1 LPPTIP
7 VLEQHRVD
15 EQTAIA
21 LANPDSTSSDPTIP
35 VTAGGTRVVGGYEI
49 EGELG
54 RGGMGV
60 VFRAWQ
66 RKLNRLVALKML
78 TGYYGPPELKRFFAE
93 AETAAALH
101 HTNIVHIYDVGEH
114 EGAPFFAME
123 HVEGG
128 SLADRLRAGM
138 MTSREVA
145 EFLIPVARALDFAHK
160 NNVVHRDMK
169 PANILIDPQG
179 VPKVTDFGIAKR
191 LTSESALTLSG
202 AVIGTPVYMA
212 PEQARGTSRDVG
224 AAADIYSLGAIL
236 YEMLAG
242 RPPFL
247 PEESDTSIMVRVATE
262 NPVSPAWHKPGVPR
276 DLETICLKCLAKEPG
291 ERYPSAAA
299 LADDLQLFLDDR
311 PILTRRASRV
321 LRRSRWRLA
330 AIIIGIIVLILLGI
344 QFIPY
349 KLTNV
354 SNAPAPAPEKSIAVL
369 PFENLSANQDNSFF
383 ADGVQ
388 DEILTDLA
396 KIADLKVISRTS
408 VMQYRNTATR
418 NLPEIAQALK
428 VAHVLVGSVQ
438 RASNRVRVTAQLI
451 DARTDTHLWAEHYDG
466 ALDDVFAIQTK
477 IAKTIAEQ
485 LRAKLSPGEKAAIE
499 QPPTINLEAY
509 DFYNQGK
516 AIIAT
521 SAFGSGFGDKLA
533 EAARLLDE
541 AVAKDPTFVLA
552 YCDLAW
558 VHDFAYFSGVDHT
571 PARLALAEKA
581 VQNALRLRPDSGE
594 AHLAQANHLYQ
605 GYLEYEKAL
614 AELEI
619 ARRTLPNDPR
629 VFELSGYI
637 IRRQGRQAEGLRQL
651 QRAVELDPRNFATL
665 QQVALSCEGL
675 RRYSE
680 MTDVLDRALAIVP
693 NDIDTRI
700 SRAQA
705 ELDWKAD
712 TQPLHKT
719 IDALLATRPA
729 AAANFA
735 DNWLYLALCE
745 RDLGAAE
752 RALAALGEH
761 NYGPDAILFSPKFGE
776 GFVAKLRG
784 DSAAA
789 QAAFTAA
796 REHQEKVLREQVDY
810 APAVCVL
817 GVIDAALGRKEDA
830 LREGRRA
837 VELLPVE
844 RDALNSVRVREFLAI
859 IYAWTGEKD
868 LACEQ
873 LEAAT
878 KFPASASYGQL
889 RLHPYWDPLRGDAR
903 FEKIVAGFAPK

>member
-1 LPPTIP
+1 M
-7 VLEQHRVD
+7 
-15 EQTAIA
+15 
-21 LANPDSTSSDPTIP
+21 P
-35 VTAGGTRVVGGYEI
+35 VTSGGVRVIGGYEI

-101 HTNIVHIYDVGEH
+101 HNNIVHVYDVGEH

-123 HVEGG
+123 YVEGG
-128 SLADRLRAGM
+128 SLADRLRAGQL
-138 MTSREVA
+138 TAQETA
-145 EFLIPVARALDFAHK
+145 QLLIPVARALDFAHTH
-160 NNVVHRDMK
+160 NVVHRDMK
-169 PANILIDPQG
+169 PANILLDPQG

-191 LTSESALTLSG
+191 LTAESALTLSG
-202 AVIGTPVYMA
+202 AIIGTPVYMA

-262 NPVSPAWHKPGVPR
+262 NPVSPAWHRPGIAR

-291 ERYPSAAA
+291 ERYASAAA
-299 LADDLQLFLDDR
+299 VADDLQRFLDDR
-311 PILTRRASRV
+311 PILTKRVTRV
-321 LRRSRWRLA
+321 LRRGRRRLA
-330 AIIIGIIVLILLGI
+330 AIIAIVALLALGI
-344 QFIPY
+344 FLFPY
-349 KLTNV
+349 ARSQLAKLTA
-354 SNAPAPAPEKSIAVL
+354 SSAPAPAPEKSIAVL
-369 PFENLSANQDNSFF
+369 PFENLSTNQENSFF

-388 DEILTDLA
+388 DEILTNLA
-396 KIADLKVISRTS
+396 KVADLKVISRTS
-408 VMQYRNTATR
+408 VMQYKTTATR

-451 DARTDTHLWAEHYDG
+451 DARTDAHLWAEHYDRP
-466 ALDDVFAIQTK
+466 LDDVFAIQSE
-477 IAKTIAEQ
+477 IAKAIVEQ
-485 LRAKLSPGEKAAIE
+485 LRAQLSPGEKAAIE

-509 DFYNQGK
+509 DLYNQAK

-521 SAFGSGFGDKLA
+521 SAFGAGFGDKLA

-541 AVAKDPTFVLA
+541 AVAKDPKFLVA
-552 YCDLAW
+552 YCDLAG

-581 VQNALRLRPDSGE
+581 VQSALRLRPESGE
-594 AHLAQANHLYQ
+594 AHLAQAQHLYQ

-614 AELEI
+614 AELTI
-619 ARRTLPNDPR
+619 ASRTLPNDPR

-637 IRRQGRQAEGLRQL
+637 IRRQGHQEEGLRKL
-651 QRAVELDPRNFATL
+651 ERAVELDPRNFATL
-665 QQVALSCEGL
+665 QQVALSYEGL
-675 RRYSE
+675 RRYQQ
-680 MTDVLDRALAIVP
+680 MVDALDRALAIVP
-693 NDIDTRI
+693 NDLDTKI

-712 TQPLHKT
+712 TRPLHNT
-719 IDALLATRPA
+719 IDALLASQPA
-729 AAANFA
+729 SGASFA
-735 DNWLYLALCE
+735 DNWFYLALSE
-745 RDLGAAE
+745 RDFAAAQ
-752 RALAALGEH
+752 RALTALGEH
-761 NYGPDAILFSPKFGE
+761 TYGPDAILFSQKFGE
-776 GFVAKLRG
+776 GFVARLRG

-789 QAAFTAA
+789 QTAFTAA
-796 REHQEKVLREQVDY
+796 RAQQEKLIASQGEY
-810 APAVCVL
+810 APALCVL
-817 GVIDAALGRKEDA
+817 GMIDAALGRKEDA
-830 LREGRRA
+830 VREGRRA
-837 VELLPVE
+837 VEMLPVE

-868 LACEQ
+868 LACEE
-873 LEAAT
+873 LEAVT

>member
-1 LPPTIP
+1 MPLTG
-7 VLEQHRVD
+7 
-15 EQTAIA
+15 
-21 LANPDSTSSDPTIP
+21 
-35 VTAGGTRVVGGYEI
+35 GGTRSIGGYEI

-101 HTNIVHIYDVGEH
+101 HNNIIHVYDVGEH

-123 HVEGG
+123 YVEGG
-128 SLADRLRAGM
+128 SLADRLRAG
-138 MTSREVA
+138 TPPPQETARL
-145 EFLIPVARALDFAHK
+145 LIPVARALDFAHK

-169 PANILIDPQG
+169 PANILLDPQG

-191 LTSESALTLSG
+191 LTAESALTLSG

-247 PEESDTSIMVRVATE
+247 PDESDTSIMVRVATE
-262 NPVSPAWHKPGVPR
+262 NPVSPAWHRPGVSR

-291 ERYPSAAA
+291 DRYASAAA
-299 LADDLQLFLDDR
+299 VADDLQLFLDNR
-311 PILTRRASRV
+311 PILARRVSRV
-321 LRRSRWRLA
+321 LWRRPRQLA
-330 AIIIGIIVLILLGI
+330 TIIGIVALLALGI
-344 QFIPY
+344 FLLPYLRSKSEKPPPVTIPAV
-349 KLTNV
+349 T
-354 SNAPAPAPEKSIAVL
+354 PEKSIAVL
-369 PFENLSANQDNSFF
+369 PFENLSANQENSFF

-388 DEILTDLA
+388 DEILTNLA

-408 VMQYRNTATR
+408 VMQYRTTASR

-428 VAHVLVGSVQ
+428 VAHVLIGSVQ
-438 RASNRVRVTAQLI
+438 RASNRVRVSAQLI
-451 DARTDTHLWAEHYDG
+451 DARTDAHLWAEHYDRP
-466 ALDDVFAIQTK
+466 LDDVFAIQSE
-477 IAKTIAEQ
+477 IAKAIAEQ

-499 QPPTINLEAY
+499 QPPTVNLEAY
-509 DFYNQGK
+509 ELYAYSQAK

-521 SAFGSGFGDKLA
+521 SAFGAGFGDKLA
-533 EAARLLDE
+533 KATRLLDA
-541 AVAKDPTFVLA
+541 AVAKDPNFLAA
-552 YCDLAW
+552 YCDLAG
-558 VHDFAYFSGVDHT
+558 VHDFTYFSGVDHT

-581 VQNALRLRPDSGE
+581 VQNALRIRPDSGE
-594 AHLAQANHLYQ
+594 AHLALAQHLYQ

-614 AELEI
+614 AELTI
-619 ARRTLPNDPR
+619 ASRTLPNDPR

-637 IRRQGRQAEGLRQL
+637 IRRQGHQEEGVRNL
-651 QRAVELDPRNFATL
+651 QRALELDPRNFATL
-665 QQVALSCEGL
+665 QQIALSFEGL
-675 RRYSE
+675 RRYPE
-680 MTDVLDRALAIVP
+680 MIDSLERALSIVP

-712 TQPLHKT
+712 TRPLHNA
-719 IDALLATRPA
+719 IDALLGTQPSAGSS
-729 AAANFA
+729 FA
-735 DNWLYLALCE
+735 DSWLYLALCE
-745 RDLGAAE
+745 RDFAAAE
-752 RALAALGEH
+752 RALTALGDH
-761 NYGPDAILFSPKFGE
+761 TFGPDAILFSPIFGQ
-776 GFVAKLRG
+776 GLLARVRG
-784 DSAAA
+784 DSSAA
-789 QAAFTAA
+789 QVAFTAA
-796 REHQEKVLREQVDY
+796 RTQQEKVIAAQGEY
-810 APAVCVL
+810 GPALCVL
-817 GVIDAALGRKEDA
+817 GMIDAALGRKEDA

-837 VELLPVE
+837 VEMLPLK
-844 RDALNSVRVREFLAI
+844 RDALNAVRAREFLAI
-859 IYAWTGEKD
+859 IYAWTGEKN
-868 LACEQ
+868 LACHE

-878 KFPASASYGQL
+878 KSPASASYGQL
-889 RLHPYWDPLRGDAR
+889 RLHPYWDPLRGDPR

>member
-1 LPPTIP
+1 M
-7 VLEQHRVD
+7 
-15 EQTAIA
+15 
-21 LANPDSTSSDPTIP
+21 P
-35 VTAGGTRVVGGYEI
+35 VTGGGTRIVGGYEI

-101 HTNIVHIYDVGEH
+101 HNNIVHIYDVGEH

-128 SLADRLRAGM
+128 SLADRLRAG
-138 MTSREVA
+138 TPAPQETARL
-145 EFLIPVARALDFAHK
+145 LIPVARALDFAHK

-169 PANILIDPQG
+169 PANILLDPQG

-191 LTSESALTLSG
+191 LTAESALTLSG

-247 PEESDTSIMVRVATE
+247 PDESDTSIMVRVATE
-262 NPVSPAWHKPGVPR
+262 NPVSPAWHRPGVSH

-291 ERYPSAAA
+291 DRYVSAAA
-299 LADDLQLFLDDR
+299 VADDLQLFLDDR
-311 PILTRRASRV
+311 PILTRRVSRI
-321 LRRSRWRLA
+321 LRRDPRRLA
-330 AIIIGIIVLILLGI
+330 AIFGIVALLALAI
-344 QFIPY
+344 FLLPY
-349 KLTNV
+349 LRSKSEKPAVVT
-354 SNAPAPAPEKSIAVL
+354 APAVTPEKSIAVL
-369 PFENLSANQDNSFF
+369 PFENLSANQENSFF

-388 DEILTDLA
+388 DEILTNLA

-408 VMQYRNTATR
+408 VMQYRTTASR

-428 VAHVLVGSVQ
+428 VAHVLIGSVQ
-438 RASNRVRVTAQLI
+438 RANNRVRVSAQLI
-451 DARTDTHLWAEHYDG
+451 DARTDAHLWAEHYDRP
-466 ALDDVFAIQTK
+466 LDDVFAIQSE

-499 QPPTINLEAY
+499 QPPTMNLEAY
-509 DFYNQGK
+509 ELYAYSQAK

-521 SAFGSGFGDKLA
+521 SAFGAGFGDKLA
-533 EAARLLDE
+533 KAARLLDA
-541 AVAKDPTFVLA
+541 AVAKDPNFLAA
-552 YCDLAW
+552 YCDLAG
-558 VHDFAYFSGVDHT
+558 VHDFTYFSGVDHT

-581 VQNALRLRPDSGE
+581 VQNALRIRPDSGE
-594 AHLAQANHLYQ
+594 AHLARAQHLYQ
-605 GYLEYEKAL
+605 GYLDYEKAL
-614 AELEI
+614 AELTI

-637 IRRQGRQAEGLRQL
+637 IRRQGHQEEGLRNL
-651 QRAVELDPRNFATL
+651 QRALELDPRNFATL
-665 QQVALSCEGL
+665 QQIALSYEGL
-675 RRYSE
+675 RRYPEVADS
-680 MTDVLDRALAIVP
+680 LDRALSIVP
-693 NDIDTRI
+693 NDIDTKI

-712 TQPLHKT
+712 TRPLHNT
-719 IDALLATRPA
+719 IDALLAAQPA
-729 AAANFA
+729 NSASLA
-735 DNWLYLALCE
+735 DSWLYLALCE
-745 RDLGAAE
+745 RDFAAAE
-752 RALAALGEH
+752 RALAALGDH
-761 NYGPDAILFSPKFGE
+761 TFGPDAILFSPMFGQ
-776 GFVAKLRG
+776 GLLARVRG
-784 DSAAA
+784 DSSAAHT
-789 QAAFTAA
+789 AFSAA
-796 REHQEKVLREQVDY
+796 RADQEKVIAAQGDY
-810 APAVCVL
+810 GPALCVL
-817 GVIDAALGRKEDA
+817 GMIDAALGRKEDA
-830 LREGRRA
+830 IREGQRA
-837 VELLPVE
+837 LEMLPVE
-844 RDALNSVRVREFLAI
+844 RDALNSVRAREFLAV

-868 LACEQ
+868 LACQE
-873 LEAAT
+873 LETAT
-878 KFPASASYGQL
+878 KYPASASYGHL
-889 RLHPYWDPLRGDAR
+889 RLHPFWDPLRGDAR

>member
-1 LPPTIP
+1 LNSDP
-7 VLEQHRVD
+7 
-15 EQTAIA
+15 
-21 LANPDSTSSDPTIP
+21 SSSDPTAPLTSGRNRI
-35 VTAGGTRVVGGYEI
+35 VGGYEI

-78 TGYYGPPELKRFFAE
+78 TGYYGAPELKRFFAE

-128 SLADRLRAGM
+128 SLADRLRAGT
-138 MTSREVA
+138 MTARETA

-160 NNVVHRDMK
+160 HNVVHRDMK
-169 PANILIDPQG
+169 PGNILIDPQG

-191 LTSESALTLSG
+191 LMAESALTLSG

-299 LADDLQLFLDDR
+299 VADDLQRFLDDR
-311 PILTRRASRV
+311 PILTRRVSRV
-321 LRRSRWRLA
+321 LRQGQRRVGAIVAAVALVVLAIFLFPYIRNRLA
-330 AIIIGIIVLILLGI
+330 
-344 QFIPY
+344 
-349 KLTNV
+349 T
-354 SNAPAPAPEKSIAVL
+354 APSAVVAAPEKSIAVL
-369 PFENLSANQDNSFF
+369 PFENLSASQENSFF

-388 DEILTDLA
+388 DEILTNLA

-408 VMQYRNTATR
+408 VMQYRNTASR

-451 DARTDTHLWAEHYDG
+451 DARTDAHLWAEHYDRP
-466 ALDDVFAIQTK
+466 LDDVFAIQSE

-499 QPPTINLEAY
+499 QPPTINLQAY
-509 DFYNQGK
+509 DLYNEAR

-521 SAFGSGFGDKLA
+521 SAFGAGFGDKLA
-533 EAARLLDE
+533 QAARLLEE
-541 AVAKDPTFVLA
+541 AIGKDPNFLFA
-552 YCDLAW
+552 YCELAG
-558 VHDFAYFSGVDHT
+558 VHDFTYFSGVDHT
-571 PARLALAEKA
+571 AARLAEAEKA

-594 AHLAQANHLYQ
+594 AHLARAQHLYQ

-619 ARRTLPNDPR
+619 ASRTLPNDPR

-637 IRRQGRQAEGLRQL
+637 IRRQGRHEEGLHKL
-651 QRAVELDPRNFATL
+651 ERAVELDPRNFATL
-665 QQVALSCEGL
+665 QQIALSYEGL
-675 RRYSE
+675 RRYPE
-680 MTDVLDRALAIVP
+680 MVGALDRALALVP
-693 NDIDTRI
+693 NDIDTKI

-712 TQPLHKT
+712 TKPLHGT
-719 IDALLATRPA
+719 IETLLAAHPA
-729 AAANFA
+729 TAGSIA

-745 RDLGAAE
+745 RDFAAAE

-761 NYGPDAILFSPKFGE
+761 TFGPDAILFSPKFGQ
-776 GFVAKLRG
+776 GVVARLRG
-784 DSAAA
+784 DAATA
-789 QAAFTAA
+789 QAAFMAA
-796 REHQEKVLREQVDY
+796 REHQEKVIGEQRDY
-810 APAVCVL
+810 APALCVL
-817 GVIDAALGRKEDA
+817 GVIDAALGRKDEA

-844 RDALNSVRVREFLAI
+844 RDALNSVRVREFLAV

-873 LEAAT
+873 LEAVT
-878 KFPASASYGQL
+878 RLPASASYGQL
-889 RLHPYWDPLRGDAR
+889 RLHPYWDSLRGDPR
-903 FEKIVAGFAPK
+903 FEKIVAGFAPNSAK

>member
-1 LPPTIP
+1 M
-7 VLEQHRVD
+7 
-15 EQTAIA
+15 
-21 LANPDSTSSDPTIP
+21 P
-35 VTAGGTRVVGGYEI
+35 VTGGGVRTIGGYEI

-101 HTNIVHIYDVGEH
+101 HANIVHVYDVGEH

-123 HVEGG
+123 YVEGG
-128 SLADRLRAGM
+128 SLADRLRGGTLTAQE
-138 MTSREVA
+138 TA
-145 EFLIPVARALDFAHK
+145 QLLIPVARALDFAHQ

-169 PANILIDPQG
+169 PANVLLDPQG

-191 LTSESALTLSG
+191 LTAESALTLSG
-202 AVIGTPVYMA
+202 AIMGTPVYMA

-247 PEESDTSIMVRVATE
+247 PDESDTSIMVRVATE
-262 NPVSPAWHKPGVPR
+262 NPVSPAWHRPGVAR

-291 ERYPSAAA
+291 DRYASAAA
-299 LADDLQLFLDDR
+299 VADDLQRFLDDR
-311 PILTRRASRV
+311 PILTRRVSRV
-321 LRRSRWRLA
+321 LRRGPRRLG
-330 AIIIGIIVLILLGI
+330 AIIAALALLGLGV
-344 QFIPY
+344 FLFPY
-349 KLTNV
+349 ARSKFGKSTDV
-354 SNAPAPAPEKSIAVL
+354 IAPAEAPEKSIAVL
-369 PFENLSANQDNSFF
+369 PFENLSANQENSFF

-388 DEILTDLA
+388 DEILTNLA
-396 KIADLKVISRTS
+396 KVADLKVISRTS
-408 VMQYRNTATR
+408 VMQYRNTASR

-438 RASNRVRVTAQLI
+438 RANNRVRVTAQLI
-451 DARTDTHLWAEHYDG
+451 DARTDAHLWAEHYDRP
-466 ALDDVFAIQTK
+466 LDDVFAIQSE
-477 IAKTIAEQ
+477 IAKTIVEQ
-485 LRAKLSPGEKAAIE
+485 LRAKLSPGEKARIE

-509 DFYNQGK
+509 DHYNQAK

-521 SAFGSGFGDKLA
+521 SAFGAGFGDKLA
-533 EAARLLDE
+533 EAARLLDQ
-541 AVAKDPTFVLA
+541 AVAKDPNFVAA
-552 YCDLAW
+552 YCDLAG
-558 VHDFAYFSGVDHT
+558 VHDFTYFSGVDHT

-594 AHLAQANHLYQ
+594 AHLAQAQHLYQ

-614 AELEI
+614 AELTI
-619 ARRTLPNDPR
+619 ANQTLPNDPR

-637 IRRQGRQAEGLRQL
+637 IRRQGHQEEGVRKLE
-651 QRAVELDPRNFATL
+651 RALELDPRNFATL
-665 QQVALSCEGL
+665 QQIALSYEGL
-675 RRYSE
+675 RWYAQ
-680 MTDVLDRALAIVP
+680 MVDALDRALAIVP
-693 NDIDTRI
+693 NDIDTKI

-712 TQPLHKT
+712 TRPLHNT
-719 IDALLATRPA
+719 IDALLSGQPSA
-729 AAANFA
+729 AASFA
-735 DNWLYLALCE
+735 DSWFYLALCE
-745 RDLGAAE
+745 RDFPAAE

-761 NYGPDAILFSPKFGE
+761 TYGPDAVLFSPKFGQ
-776 GFVAKLRG
+776 GFVAKLKG
-784 DSAAA
+784 DSAGA
-789 QAAFTAA
+789 QAAFSAA
-796 REHQEKVLREQVDY
+796 RAQQEKLIAAQGDY
-810 APAVCVL
+810 APALCVL
-817 GVIDAALGRKEDA
+817 GMIDAALGRKEDA

-837 VELLPVE
+837 VEMLPVE
-844 RDALNSVRVREFLAI
+844 KDALNAVRVREFLAI

-889 RLHPYWDPLRGDAR
+889 RLHPYWDPLRGDPR

>member
-1 LPPTIP
+1 M
-7 VLEQHRVD
+7 
-15 EQTAIA
+15 
-21 LANPDSTSSDPTIP
+21 P
-35 VTAGGTRVVGGYEI
+35 VTGGGTRLIGGYEI

-101 HTNIVHIYDVGEH
+101 HANIVHVYDVGEH

-123 HVEGG
+123 YVEGG
-128 SLADRLRAGM
+128 SLADRLRTGT
-138 MTSREVA
+138 MTAQETA
-145 EFLIPVARALDFAHK
+145 QLLIPVARALDFAHK
-160 NNVVHRDMK
+160 HNVVHRDMK
-169 PANILIDPQG
+169 PANILLDPQG

-191 LTSESALTLSG
+191 LTAESALTLSG
-202 AVIGTPVYMA
+202 AIIGTPVYMA

-247 PEESDTSIMVRVATE
+247 PDESDTSIMVRVATE
-262 NPVSPAWHKPGVPR
+262 NPVSPAWHRPGISR

-291 ERYPSAAA
+291 GRYASAAA
-299 LADDLQLFLDDR
+299 VADDLQRFLDDR
-311 PILTRRASRV
+311 PILTKRVSRV
-321 LRRSRWRLA
+321 LQKGRKRWA
-330 AIIIGIIVLILLGI
+330 AIITVAALLVLGI
-344 QFIPY
+344 FLFPYARSQFG
-349 KLTNV
+349 KLTAP
-354 SNAPAPAPEKSIAVL
+354 SAPALAPEKSIAVL
-369 PFENLSANQDNSFF
+369 PFENLSANQENSFF

-388 DEILTDLA
+388 DEILTNLA
-396 KIADLKVISRTS
+396 KVADLKVISRTS
-408 VMQYRNTATR
+408 VMQYRTTTTR

-428 VAHVLVGSVQ
+428 VVHVLVGSVQ
-438 RASNRVRVTAQLI
+438 RASNQVRVNAQLI
-451 DARTDTHLWAEHYDG
+451 DARTDAQLWAEHYDRP
-466 ALDDVFAIQTK
+466 LEDVFAIQSE
-477 IAKTIAEQ
+477 IAKAIVEQ

-509 DFYNQGK
+509 DYYNQAK

-521 SAFGSGFGDKLA
+521 SAFGAGFGDKLA

-541 AVAKDPTFVLA
+541 AVAKDPKFVSA
-552 YCDLAW
+552 YCDLAG
-558 VHDFAYFSGVDHT
+558 VHDFMYFSGVDHT

-581 VQNALRLRPDSGE
+581 VQNALRLRPESGE
-594 AHLAQANHLYQ
+594 AHLAQAQHLYQ

-614 AELEI
+614 AELTI
-619 ARRTLPNDPR
+619 ASRTLPNDAR

-637 IRRQGRQAEGLRQL
+637 VRRQGHPEEGLRNL
-651 QRAVELDPRNFATL
+651 QRALELDPRNFATL
-665 QQVALSCEGL
+665 QQIALSYEGL
-675 RRYSE
+675 RRYQE
-680 MTDVLDRALAIVP
+680 MVEALDRALAIVP
-693 NDIDTRI
+693 SDLDTKI

-712 TQPLHKT
+712 TRPLHNT
-719 IDALLATRPA
+719 IDALLASQPA
-729 AAANFA
+729 SGASFA
-735 DNWLYLALCE
+735 DNWFYLALCE
-745 RDLGAAE
+745 RDFTAAQ
-752 RALAALGEH
+752 RALTALGEH
-761 NYGPDAILFSPKFGE
+761 TYGPDAILFSAKFGE
-776 GFVAKLRG
+776 GFVARLRG

-796 REHQEKVLREQVDY
+796 RAQQEKLIASQGEY
-810 APAVCVL
+810 APAFCVL
-817 GVIDAALGRKEDA
+817 GMIDAALGRKEDA
-830 LREGRRA
+830 VREGRRA
-837 VELLPVE
+837 VEMLPVE
-844 RDALNSVRVREFLAI
+844 RDALNSVRVREFLAV
-859 IYAWTGEKD
+859 IYAWIGEKD

-889 RLHPYWDPLRGDAR
+889 RLHPYWDPLRGTPR

>member
-1 LPPTIP
+1 MTGGGL
-7 VLEQHRVD
+7 RV
-15 EQTAIA
+15 I
-21 LANPDSTSSDPTIP
+21 
-35 VTAGGTRVVGGYEI
+35 GGYEI

-78 TGYYGPPELKRFFAE
+78 TGYYGQPELKRFFAE

-123 HVEGG
+123 HIEGG

-138 MTSREVA
+138 MTAREAA

-160 NNVVHRDMK
+160 HDVVHRDMK
-169 PANILIDPQG
+169 PGNILIDPQG

-191 LTSESALTLSG
+191 LTAESALTVSG

-212 PEQARGTSRDVG
+212 PEQARGSSRDVG

-247 PEESDTSIMVRVATE
+247 PDESDTSIIVRVATE

-276 DLETICLKCLAKEPG
+276 DLETICLKCLAKEPRD
-291 ERYPSAAA
+291 RYPTAAA
-299 LADDLQLFLDDR
+299 VADDLQRFLDDR
-311 PILTRRASRV
+311 PIPTRRVTRV
-321 LRRSRWRLA
+321 LRRGRRRLG
-330 AIIIGIIVLILLGI
+330 AIIGAVALAVLAVFLFPQLRSK
-344 QFIPY
+344 FATRSAVTP
-349 KLTNV
+349 V
-354 SNAPAPAPEKSIAVL
+354 AAPDKSIAVL
-369 PFENLSANQDNSFF
+369 PFENLSANQENSFF

-408 VMQYRNTATR
+408 VRQYRNTASR

-451 DARTDTHLWAEHYDG
+451 DARTDAHLWAEHYDRP
-466 ALDDVFAIQTK
+466 LDDVFAIQSE

-499 QPPTINLEAY
+499 QPPTVNLEAY
-509 DFYNQGK
+509 DFYNQAK

-521 SAFGSGFGDKLA
+521 SAFGAGFGDKLA
-533 EAARLLDE
+533 EAVRLLDQ
-541 AVAKDPTFVLA
+541 AVAKDPKFVQA
-552 YCDLAW
+552 YCNLAW
-558 VHDFAYFSGVDHT
+558 VHDFTYFSGVDHT

-581 VQNALRLRPDSGE
+581 VQTALRLRPDSGE
-594 AHLAQANHLYQ
+594 AHLAQAQHLYQ
-605 GYLEYEKAL
+605 AYLEYDKAL

-619 ARRTLPNDPR
+619 AARTLPNDAR
-629 VFELSGYI
+629 VYETSGYI
-637 IRRQGRQAEGLRQL
+637 IRRQGRQEEGLHKL
-651 QRAVELDPRNFATL
+651 ERAMELDPRNFATL
-665 QQVALSCEGL
+665 QQIALSYEAL
-675 RRYSE
+675 RRYAE
-680 MTDVLDRALAIVP
+680 MTAALDRALAIVP
-693 NDIDTRI
+693 NDIDMRI

-712 TQPLHKT
+712 TQPLHNA
-719 IDALLATRPA
+719 IDALLSSQPA

-735 DNWLYLALCE
+735 DTWLYLALCE
-745 RDLGAAE
+745 RDFASAE
-752 RALAALGEH
+752 RALAALGDH
-761 NYGPDAILFSPKFGE
+761 TFGPDAILFSPKFGQ
-776 GFVAKLRG
+776 GLVARLRG
-784 DSAAA
+784 DSTAA
-789 QAAFTAA
+789 QAAFMAA
-796 REHQEKVLREQVDY
+796 REHQEKIIREQGDY
-810 APAVCVL
+810 GPAVCVL
-817 GVIDAALGRKEDA
+817 GMIDAALGRKEDA
-830 LREGRRA
+830 LREGRRG

-844 RDALNSVRVREFLAI
+844 RDALNSVRAREFLAI

-873 LEAAT
+873 LEATT
-878 KFPASASYGQL
+878 KLPASASYGHL
-889 RLHPYWDPLRGDAR
+889 KLHPYWDPLRGDPR
-903 FEKIVAGFAPK
+903 FEKIVAGFAPIGAK

>member
-1 LPPTIP
+1 
-7 VLEQHRVD
+7 
-15 EQTAIA
+15 
-21 LANPDSTSSDPTIP
+21 
-35 VTAGGTRVVGGYEI
+35 
-49 EGELG
+49 
-54 RGGMGV
+54 MGV

-128 SLADRLRAGM
+128 SLADRLRAG
-138 MTSREVA
+138 TLTARETA
-145 EFLIPVARALDFAHK
+145 QLLIPVARALDFAHK

-169 PANILIDPQG
+169 PANILLDPQG

-191 LTSESALTLSG
+191 LTAESALTLSG
-202 AVIGTPVYMA
+202 AIIGTPVYMA

-262 NPVSPAWHKPGVPR
+262 NPVSPAWHRPGVPR

-291 ERYPSAAA
+291 ERYASAAA
-299 LADDLQLFLDDR
+299 VADDLQRFIDDR
-311 PILTRRASRV
+311 PILTRRVSRV
-321 LRRSRWRLA
+321 FRRGRRRLGA
-330 AIIIGIIVLILLGI
+330 IIGIVAVLALGI
-344 QFIPY
+344 FLFPFART
-349 KLTNV
+349 KLEKLV
-354 SNAPAPAPEKSIAVL
+354 SSNAPAAAPEKSIAVL
-369 PFENLSANQDNSFF
+369 PFENLSANQENSFF

-388 DEILTDLA
+388 DEILTNLA
-396 KIADLKVISRTS
+396 KVADLKVISRTS
-408 VMQYRNTATR
+408 VMQYRNTASR
-418 NLPEIAQALK
+418 NLPEIAQALR

-451 DARTDTHLWAEHYDG
+451 DARTDAHLWAEHYDRP
-466 ALDDVFAIQTK
+466 LDDVFAIQSE

-485 LRAKLSPGEKAAIE
+485 LRAQLSPGEKAAIE

-509 DFYNQGK
+509 DYYNQAK

-521 SAFGSGFGDKLA
+521 SAFGAGFGDKLA

-541 AVAKDPTFVLA
+541 AVAKDPNFVIA
-552 YCDLAW
+552 YCDLAG

-571 PARLALAEKA
+571 PARLGLAEKA
-581 VQNALRLRPDSGE
+581 VQNALRLRPDGGE
-594 AHLAQANHLYQ
+594 AHLAQAQHLYQ

-614 AELEI
+614 AELAI
-619 ARRTLPNDPR
+619 AARTLPNDPR

-637 IRRQGRQAEGLRQL
+637 IRREGRQEEGLRNL
-651 QRAVELDPRNFATL
+651 QRALELDPRNFATL
-665 QQVALSCEGL
+665 QQIALSYEAL
-675 RRYSE
+675 RRYPE
-680 MTDVLDRALAIVP
+680 MVEVLDRALAIVP
-693 NDIDTRI
+693 NDVDTKI

-712 TQPLHKT
+712 TRPLHNT
-719 IDALLATRPA
+719 IDALLASQPA
-729 AAANFA
+729 AATSFA
-735 DNWLYLALCE
+735 DSWFYLALYE
-745 RDLGAAE
+745 RDFAAAQ
-752 RALAALGEH
+752 RALTALGEH
-761 NYGPDAILFSPKFGE
+761 TYGPDAILFSPKFGQ
-776 GFVAKLRG
+776 GFVARLRG
-784 DSAAA
+784 DSAGAR
-789 QAAFTAA
+789 AAFTAA
-796 REHQEKVLREQVDY
+796 RADQEKLIATQGEY
-810 APAVCVL
+810 APALCVL
-817 GVIDAALGRKEDA
+817 GMIDAALGRKDDA
-830 LREGRRA
+830 QREGRRA
-837 VELLPVE
+837 VEMLPVE

-859 IYAWTGEKD
+859 IYAWTGEND
-868 LACEQ
+868 LACQQ
-873 LEAAT
+873 LAAAT

-889 RLHPYWDPLRGDAR
+889 RLHPYWDPLRGDPR
-903 FEKIVAGFAPK
+903 FEKIAASFAPK

>member
-1 LPPTIP
+1 MPAT
-7 VLEQHRVD
+7 
-15 EQTAIA
+15 
-21 LANPDSTSSDPTIP
+21 
-35 VTAGGTRVVGGYEI
+35 GGTSRVIGGYEI

-123 HVEGG
+123 YVEGG
-128 SLADRLRAGM
+128 SLADRLHAGT
-138 MTSREVA
+138 MTARETA
-145 EFLIPVARALDFAHK
+145 QFLIPVARALDFAHK
-160 NNVVHRDMK
+160 NSVVHRDMK
-169 PANILIDPQG
+169 PGNILIDPQG

-191 LTSESALTLSG
+191 LTAESALTLSG

-242 RPPFL
+242 RPPFM
-247 PEESDTSIMVRVATE
+247 PGESDTSIMVRVATE
-262 NPVSPAWHKPGVPR
+262 NPVSPAWHRPGVPR

-291 ERYPSAAA
+291 ARYPSAAA
-299 LADDLQLFLDDR
+299 IADDLQRFVDHE
-311 PILTRRASRV
+311 PILTRHATRV
-321 LRRSRWRLA
+321 LRRGRRRLG
-330 AIIIGIIVLILLGI
+330 AIIGAVVLIVLSLAM
-344 QFIPY
+344 FPY
-349 KLTNV
+349 ARNKLANFSTTQV
-354 SNAPAPAPEKSIAVL
+354 AAPEKSIAVL
-369 PFENLSANQDNSFF
+369 PFENLSANQENSFF

-408 VMQYRNTATR
+408 VMQYRNTASR

-428 VAHVLVGSVQ
+428 VAHVLEGSVQ
-438 RASNRVRVTAQLI
+438 RANDRVRVTAQLI

-466 ALDDVFAIQTK
+466 KLDDVFAIQSQ

-485 LRAKLSPGEKAAIE
+485 LRAKLSPGEKAEIE

-509 DFYNQGK
+509 DFYNQAK

-521 SAFGSGFGDKLA
+521 SAFGTGFGDKLA
-533 EAARLLDE
+533 EAARLLDQ
-541 AVAKDPTFVLA
+541 AVAKDPNFVLA
-552 YCDLAW
+552 YCNLAG
-558 VHDFAYFSGVDHT
+558 VHDFAYFSGTDHT

-581 VQNALRLRPDSGE
+581 LQTALRLRPDSGE
-594 AHLAQANHLYQ
+594 AHLARAQHLYQ

-614 AELEI
+614 AELTI
-619 ARRTLPNDPR
+619 ASRTLPNDPR
-629 VFELSGYI
+629 VPELAGYI
-637 IRRQGRQAEGLRQL
+637 IRRQGRQEEGLRKL
-651 QRAVELDPRNFATL
+651 ERAVELDPRNFAIL
-665 QQVALSCEGL
+665 QQVALSYEGL
-675 RRYSE
+675 HRYAE
-680 MTDVLDRALAIVP
+680 MTSALDRALAIVP
-693 NDIDTRI
+693 NDVDTKI

-705 ELDWKAD
+705 DLDWKAD
-712 TQPLHKT
+712 TAPLHRT

-735 DNWLYLALCE
+735 DNWFFLALCE
-745 RDLGAAE
+745 RDFAAAD
-752 RALAALGEH
+752 RALAALGDH
-761 NYGPDAILFSPKFGE
+761 NYGPDAILFSSKFAQGM
-776 GFVAKLRG
+776 VARLRG

-789 QAAFTAA
+789 QAAFVAA
-796 REHQEKVLREQVDY
+796 RERQEKVISEQGDY
-810 APAVCVL
+810 APAICVM
-817 GVIDAALGRKEDA
+817 GMIDAALGRKDDA
-830 LREGRRA
+830 IREGRRA
-837 VELLPVE
+837 VDLLPIE
-844 RDALNSVRVREFLAI
+844 RDALNAVRVREFLAI

-868 LACEQ
+868 LGCEQ

-889 RLHPYWDPLRGDAR
+889 RLHPYWDPLRGDPR
-903 FEKIVAGFAPK
+903 FEKIVAGFAPKTAK

>member
-1 LPPTIP
+1 
-7 VLEQHRVD
+7 
-15 EQTAIA
+15 
-21 LANPDSTSSDPTIP
+21 LADPDSISSDPTTP
-35 VTAGGTRVVGGYEI
+35 LTGGSTRVIGGYEI

-60 VFRAWQ
+60 VYRAWQ

-101 HTNIVHIYDVGEH
+101 HANIVHVYDVGEH

-123 HVEGG
+123 YVEGG
-128 SLADRLRAGM
+128 SLADRLRAGQL
-138 MTSREVA
+138 TAQESA
-145 EFLIPVARALDFAHK
+145 QLLIPVARALDFAHK

-169 PANILIDPQG
+169 PANILLDPQG

-191 LTSESALTLSG
+191 LTAETSLTLSG
-202 AVIGTPVYMA
+202 AIIGTPVYMA

-224 AAADIYSLGAIL
+224 GAADIYSLGAIL

-262 NPVSPAWHKPGVPR
+262 NPVSPAWHRPGVPR
-276 DLETICLKCLAKEPG
+276 DLETICLKCLAKEPR
-291 ERYPSAAA
+291 ERYANAAA
-299 LADDLQLFLDDR
+299 VADDLQSFLDDR
-311 PILTRRASRV
+311 PVLARRVSRV
-321 LRRSRWRLA
+321 LRRGPRRLA
-330 AIIIGIIVLILLGI
+330 AIIVVVALLGLGV
-344 QFIPY
+344 FLFPY
-349 KLTNV
+349 ARSKFG
-354 SNAPAPAPEKSIAVL
+354 NATSVTASAVAPEKSIAVL
-369 PFENLSANQDNSFF
+369 PFENLSANQENSFF

-388 DEILTDLA
+388 DEILTNLA

-408 VMQYRNTATR
+408 VMQYRTTASR

-428 VAHVLVGSVQ
+428 VAHVLIGSVQ
-438 RASNRVRVTAQLI
+438 RASNRVRVSAQLI

-466 ALDDVFAIQTK
+466 PLDDVFAIQSE
-477 IAKTIAEQ
+477 IAKAIAEQ

-499 QPPTINLEAY
+499 QPPTVNLEAY
-509 DFYNQGK
+509 DYYNQAK

-521 SAFGSGFGDKLA
+521 SAFGTGFGDKLT
-533 EAARLLDE
+533 EAARLLDQ
-541 AVAKDPTFVLA
+541 AVAKDPNFVLA

-558 VHDFAYFSGVDHT
+558 VHDFTYFSGVDHT

-581 VQNALRLRPDSGE
+581 VQDALRLRPDSGE
-594 AHLAQANHLYQ
+594 AHLARAQHLYQ

-614 AELEI
+614 AELAI
-619 ARRTLPNDPR
+619 ASQTLPNDPR
-629 VFELSGYI
+629 VFETSGYI
-637 IRRQGRQAEGLRQL
+637 IRRQGHQEEGLRKL

-665 QQVALSCEGL
+665 QQIALSYEAL
-675 RRYSE
+675 RRYPE
-680 MTDVLDRALAIVP
+680 MTAALDQALAIVP
-693 NDIDTRI
+693 NDLDTKI

-712 TQPLHKT
+712 TRPLHNT
-719 IDALLATRPA
+719 IDALLSSQPA
-729 AAANFA
+729 AAASFA

-745 RDLGAAE
+745 RDFAAAE
-752 RALAALGEH
+752 RALAALGDH
-761 NYGPDAILFSPKFGE
+761 TFGPDAILFSPKFGQ
-776 GFVAKLRG
+776 GLVARLRG
-784 DSAAA
+784 DSTGA
-789 QAAFTAA
+789 QAAFTVA
-796 REHQEKVLREQVDY
+796 RAQQEKVLAAQGDY
-810 APAVCVL
+810 APALCVL
-817 GVIDAALGRKEDA
+817 GMIDAVLGRKEEA
-830 LREGRRA
+830 IREGRRA

-844 RDALNSVRVREFLAI
+844 RDALNSVRAREFLAI

-868 LACEQ
+868 LACQE

-889 RLHPYWDPLRGDAR
+889 KLHPYWDPLRGDAR

>member
-1 LPPTIP
+1 L
-7 VLEQHRVD
+7 
-15 EQTAIA
+15 
-21 LANPDSTSSDPTIP
+21 NPESTSSDPTLP
-35 VTAGGTRVVGGYEI
+35 VTGGGVRLVGGYEI

-93 AETAAALH
+93 AETAAALQ
-101 HTNIVHIYDVGEH
+101 HTNIVHVYDVGEH
-114 EGAPFFAME
+114 DGAPFFAME
-123 HVEGG
+123 YIEGG
-128 SLADRLRAGM
+128 SLADRLRSGP
-138 MTSREVA
+138 MTARETA

-160 NNVVHRDMK
+160 HNVVHRDMK
-169 PANILIDPQG
+169 PGNILIDPQG

-191 LTSESALTLSG
+191 LTAESALTLSG

-224 AAADIYSLGAIL
+224 GAADIYSLGAIL

-262 NPVSPAWHKPGVPR
+262 NPVSPAWHKPGTPR

-291 ERYPSAAA
+291 ERYASAAA
-299 LADDLQLFLDDR
+299 VADDLQLFLEER
-311 PILTRRASRV
+311 PILTRRVARV
-321 LRRSRWRLA
+321 LRRGRRRLG
-330 AIIIGIIVLILLGI
+330 AIVGAVALVVLGI
-344 QFIPY
+344 FLFPY
-349 KLTNV
+349 VRSKWTNP
-354 SNAPAPAPEKSIAVL
+354 SNTTVAAPEKSIAVL
-369 PFENLSANQDNSFF
+369 PFENLSANQENSFF

-408 VMQYRNTATR
+408 VMQYRNTASR

-438 RASNRVRVTAQLI
+438 RANDRVRVTAQLI
-451 DARTDTHLWAEHYDG
+451 DARTDAHLWAEHYDG
-466 ALDDVFAIQTK
+466 KLDDVFAIQSQ

-499 QPPTINLEAY
+499 QPPTVNLEAY
-509 DFYNQGK
+509 DFYNQAK

-521 SAFGSGFGDKLA
+521 SAFGAGFGDKLA
-533 EAARLLDE
+533 EAARLLDQ
-541 AVAKDPTFVLA
+541 AIAKDPNFLFA

-581 VQNALRLRPDSGE
+581 VQTALRLRPESGE

-614 AELEI
+614 AELTI
-619 ARRTLPNDPR
+619 AARTLPNDPR

-637 IRRQGRQAEGLRQL
+637 IRRQGHQEEGLYKL
-651 QRAVELDPRNFATL
+651 ERAVELDPRNFATL

-675 RRYSE
+675 RRYAE
-680 MTDVLDRALAIVP
+680 MTDALDRALSIVP
-693 NDIDTRI
+693 NDIDTKI
-700 SRAQA
+700 TRAQA

-712 TQPLHKT
+712 TRPLHNA
-719 IDALLATRPA
+719 IDALLASQPA

-735 DNWLYLALCE
+735 DNWFFLALCE
-745 RDLGAAE
+745 RDFAAAD

-761 NYGPDAILFSPKFGE
+761 NYGPDAILFSPKFGQ
-776 GFVAKLRG
+776 GIVARLRG

-789 QAAFTAA
+789 TAAFTAA
-796 REHQEKVLREQVDY
+796 REHQEKVIREEGEY
-810 APAVCVL
+810 APAICVM
-817 GVIDAALGRKEDA
+817 GVIDAALGRKDDA

-868 LACEQ
+868 LACQQ
-873 LEAAT
+873 LEAVT
-878 KFPASASYGQL
+878 KLAASASYGHL
-889 RLHPYWDPLRGDAR
+889 RLHPYWDPLRGDPR
-903 FEKIVAGFAPK
+903 FEKLVAGFAPKAPK